1 MLSLFFR
8 VIDPKE
14 EIVFFKRKL
23 YRREDVRTKK
33 KQSCSTKSSKNAKQ
47 FLSCF
52 PEAPQNYS
60 QLKQKGHLFF
70 FILACSA

>member
-14 EIVFFKRKL
+14 EIVFFRRKL

-33 KQSCSTKSSKNAKQ
+33 NKAAAQNLRKMQSNSSRVSPKH
-47 FLSCF
+47 
-52 PEAPQNYS
+52 
-60 QLKQKGHLFF
+60 LKT
-70 FILACSA
+70 IRS